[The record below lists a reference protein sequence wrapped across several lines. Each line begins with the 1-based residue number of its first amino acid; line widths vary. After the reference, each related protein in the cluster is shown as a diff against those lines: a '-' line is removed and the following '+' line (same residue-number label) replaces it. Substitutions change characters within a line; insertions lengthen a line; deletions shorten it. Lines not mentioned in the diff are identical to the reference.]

1 LAGSGPTSFGR
12 GRPKSRPNSI
22 AARQQALPG
31 QVACQNTFNGLVFK
45 FKGAPVITGATID
58 RVSNFMPESFGF
70 TGKSFEF
77 NLSGVTVTASSILV
91 FDFTF

>member
-1 LAGSGPTSFGR
+1 
-12 GRPKSRPNSI
+12 
-22 AARQQALPG
+22 
-31 QVACQNTFNGLVFK
+31 
-45 FKGAPVITGATID
+45 
-58 RVSNFMPESFGF
+58 MPESFGF